1 MHRSASFY
9 CTARVQCG
17 GMSLAAPSSRT
28 LFATLI
34 GLVVII
40 AAGATAF
47 FVWRWWSAPAPAFVL
62 QLAAGGILF
71 EQEGDALVARQVAG
85 QPEGTVITDK
95 AYGKDSMY
103 YLALEQTR
111 PVAQVYKV
119 MNDRW
124 VPLTNSPTYKYDLA
138 VSEQDGYLAFIAG
151 TVATSSEMSTYT
163 DWEVIVAGLSSLEEV
178 ERGAGVS
185 VETVWGKH
193 TLLVER
199 TDGLYA
205 TPPFQGEPLL
215 VFTGSPYAV
224 DATGTRFAMYNSAT
238 GAVDTFVMRYDV
250 LAATHEG
257 STPISSRPTA
267 LSFKGA
273 SVNAAWVNEEQ
284 TEMIYGDLHSR
295 SVQSFALPFRTDITK
310 IIP

>member
-1 MHRSASFY
+1 
-9 CTARVQCG
+9 
-17 GMSLAAPSSRT
+17 MSLAAPSSRT

-34 GLVVII
+34 GLVIIII
-40 AAGATAF
+40 AAGAVAF
-47 FVWRWWSAPAPAFVL
+47 FAWRWWSAPAPAFVL

-71 EQEGDALVARQVAG
+71 EQENDALVARQVAG

-95 AYGKDSMY
+95 AYGKDSTY

-119 MNDRW
+119 TEDRW
-124 VPLTNSPTYKYDLA
+124 IPLTNSPTYKYDLA

-151 TVATSSEMSTYT
+151 TVATSSEISTYT
-163 DWEVIVAGLSSLEEV
+163 EWEVVVAGLSSLEEV

-199 TDGLYA
+199 ADGLYA

-224 DATGTRFAMYNSAT
+224 DATGTRFAMYNNAT

-250 LAATHEG
+250 LAATYEG
-257 STPISSRPTA
+257 ATPVASMPAA
-267 LSFKGA
+267 LGFKGA
-273 SVNAAWVNEEQ
+273 AVHGVWVNEAR
-284 TEMIYGDLHSR
+284 TEMTYGDIHTR
-295 SVQSFALPFRTDITK
+295 STKVMPLPIPTTVTK